1 MSLFALAAGVAAAA
15 GYFYTAV
22 HVAYTNTNTI
32 ANNNNRCLK
41 SFCILKISIVK
52 SLFLKNFAE

>member
-15 GYFYTAV
+15 GYFYTAM

-32 ANNNNRCLK
+32 TNNNRCLK
-41 SFCILKISIVK
+41 PFCILKISIVK
-52 SLFLKNFAE
+52 GLFLKNFTE